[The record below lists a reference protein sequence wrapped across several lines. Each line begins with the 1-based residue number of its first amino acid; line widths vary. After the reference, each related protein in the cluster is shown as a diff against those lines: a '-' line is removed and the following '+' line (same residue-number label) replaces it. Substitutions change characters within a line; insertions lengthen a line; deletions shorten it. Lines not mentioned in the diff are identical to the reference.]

1 MSKAITIK
9 ELRRQLEYFEKLG
22 YGDGVLMY
30 LTEDNKECQLEEGVW
45 NVYPK
50 ENYPNQKVTVV
61 HLVQW
66 GRGCASRKER
76 TLNVARATI
85 KDNKKK
91 S

>member
-9 ELRRQLEYFEKLG
+9 ELKRQLEYFEKLG

-30 LTEDNKECQLEEGVW
+30 LTEDSKECQLEEGVW

-66 GRGCASRKER
+66 GRACASRKGR
-76 TLNVARATI
+76 TLNAARATI